1 MTDTETDD
9 THGAR
14 RTRGAPKK
22 PEAPGRRGVLTGG
35 LALILAA
42 IALIGSAYLW
52 YELLYKHEAL
62 FRTDIAGSVKGIE
75 KDNRELRESLA
86 SLEEDLALI
95 RENQDTI
102 RTALDKVQNDLS
114 RNRIEWALTE
124 TERLL
129 LIANHRLQL
138 ARDTGSALSA
148 LRAADRQ
155 LALIAN
161 PNLVPIRR
169 EIAREI
175 GVLEALEKTDVTG
188 LALRLASLA
197 DTVERLP
204 LSGPARPA
212 PPAPASAAADK
223 ARESWRET
231 ARDLWSDLLSLV
243 RIRHDGEARVPLLPP
258 EQQYFLRENLRLAFY
273 GAKLAILH
281 GNGTIYRQNLLNA
294 RRWLKE
300 HFDGQA
306 SAVSA
311 ALTEVEKLLE
321 VKLAAELPDISAS
334 LEALRRLP
342 GRSAAP

>member
-9 THGAR
+9 TRAAR
-14 RTRGAPKK
+14 RAKTAPKK
-22 PEAPGRRGVLTGG
+22 DEAPARRGVLTGG

-52 YELLYKHEAL
+52 YELLYQHEAL

-75 KDNRELRESLA
+75 KDNSELRASLG

-114 RNRIEWALTE
+114 RNRIDWALTE

-138 ARDTGSALSA
+138 ARDTTSALSA

-175 GVLEALEKTDVTG
+175 VVLEALEKTDVAG

-197 DTVERLP
+197 DAVDRLP
-204 LSGPARPA
+204 LSGPGKPA
-212 PPAPASAAADK
+212 VAASAAEAAK
-223 ARESWRET
+223 TKEGWRET
-231 ARDLWSDLLSLV
+231 ARDLWSDLLALV

-258 EQQYFLRENLRLAFY
+258 EQQYFLRENLRFTFY

-281 GNGTIYRQNLLNA
+281 GNGAIYRQNLLNA

-311 ALTEVEKLLE
+311 ALAEVEKLLE